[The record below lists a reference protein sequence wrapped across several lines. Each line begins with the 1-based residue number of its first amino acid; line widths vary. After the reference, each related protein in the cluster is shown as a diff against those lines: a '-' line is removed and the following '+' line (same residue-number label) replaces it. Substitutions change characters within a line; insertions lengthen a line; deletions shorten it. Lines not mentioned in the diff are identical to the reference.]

1 MLEILTLNCLYLF
14 LTAYCSSVLF
24 NKENGILKFLKE
36 TATLEEFVGC
46 KEKLLEL
53 LGSFVGILD
62 QKILS
67 YALEIKVGVLR
78 SVLARL

>member
-1 MLEILTLNCLYLF
+1 M
-14 LTAYCSSVLF
+14 F
-24 NKENGILKFLKE
+24 NKENGVLKFLKE

-53 LGSFVGILD
+53 LSSFVGILG
-62 QKILS
+62 QKILP
-67 YALEIKVGVLR
+67 YALEIKVGVLQ